1 MQQGYEK
8 GEEVVMKVTE
18 EGYLC
23 VKKFTTRAAKFNGS
37 LWEYQLN
44 DADGNE
50 YDGGKWFREKTLKRV
65 TGQLS

>member
-18 EGYLC
+18 GGFLC
-23 VKKFTTRAAKFNGS
+23 VKKFAIRAAKLNGG
-37 LWEYQLN
+37 LWEYQLI

-50 YDGGKWFREKTLKRV
+50 YDGGKWFREKTLKPPRE
-65 TGQLS
+65 